1 MPRLF
6 GALARIVCA
15 KRIALW
21 WLLVLRTTMPSFELV
36 VIVPTLYSPAG
47 SVLSPMTK
55 SNGTFALTIWL
66 CDCAL
71 DKRAV
76 INARAITETNIV
88 AAFRAW
94 FFIFLLLAR
103 SGQMVARGA
112 TGDLFF
118 VKVALAQL
126 RSLDRSASPLIFQIF
141 RSVSS
146 SLTFLESCRTLVLSA
161 CQSQAD
167 GLPASS

>member
-55 SNGTFALTIWL
+55 SNGTFALAIWL

-88 AAFRAW
+88 AALRAC

-103 SGQMVARGA
+103 SGQMVAGA

-126 RSLDRSASPLIFQIF
+126 RSLDRLASPLIFQ
-141 RSVSS
+141 
-146 SLTFLESCRTLVLSA
+146 TF
-161 CQSQAD
+161 
-167 GLPASS
+167 